1 MCTIDWVCYT
11 SDDRLGHFKRK
22 TFFCP
27 VNKDGYACDVYSIG
41 GIVTEH
47 ENEEFT
53 ATSGEVSFNGEEY
66 IPYHYEHADE
76 IMLTNDRKQYRNIY
90 RHQTFDLTA
99 LSNDQ
104 ALHVMSNIPLGR
116 IDEKAPFINWLA
128 SIKMP
133 NGLIINV

>member
-1 MCTIDWVCYT
+1 MQTIDWVCYT
-11 SDDRLGHFKRK
+11 SDDRLGHFRQE
-22 TFFCP
+22 TFFYP
-27 VNKDGYACDVYSIG
+27 VKKDGYVCDVDNIG

-53 ATSGEVSFNGEEY
+53 ATSGEVSFNGGEY

-76 IMLTNDRKQYRNIY
+76 IMLTTDRKQYKNIY

-99 LSNDQ
+99 LSYDQ

-116 IDEKAPFINWLA
+116 IDEKAPFVNWLA